1 MSYIVPSTLVYQ
13 RLEDAGGV
21 LNSTPD
27 LDAVIIGPMYNV
39 VRVDG
44 TDGASL
50 QAGEVTAISADVD
63 GAVVMVA
70 GSEISD
76 WTAESLALI
85 ALGQTTGFIL
95 GMPGTYPGQQVVDAE
110 VQVHISDA
118 YFQVNTF
125 EAALPAAIVVDKN
138 LVGGVDAP
146 YSTSFIPTSPAYG
159 VNVALPDNS
168 GNYAKVGDKVIYSTY
183 DSGDVLIAGPT
194 TTTIIAVNTDGSL
207 RLAAPVPALA
217 TAGDYMLAKV
227 YRALAYSVIDDTIVT
242 TNASTLDQ
250 VEVPFDAS
258 HFPDALVPADFG
270 FLSGT
275 MHVSYRALRTDK
287 VSTVLTISNTD
298 ERLSQ
303 IGEATD
309 DNPLGLGVNLALA
322 NTTSRVKAV
331 SIESNDLTGYLQAMD
346 LIEEEA
352 KAYALCPL
360 TQDEAILAAF
370 KAHVLQMSEPEN
382 QGERVLLC
390 NTAIRDFKYIG
401 EANID
406 APGDGDTLEFSGG
419 LIYFEVDP
427 GTDFISDGVTA
438 GDNFVVTS
446 TVLNGLP
453 VGSYVIQ
460 SVTGATRLFLGTEGA
475 ELPAA
480 VTAGSCS
487 FYITRTLTKTQQA
500 QECALRS
507 TTFGS
512 SRVWHVQPDEV
523 GVDINGV
530 TEYLPGY
537 YLCAGMAGMTAG
549 FPVQQGFTNISVA
562 GINDLRH
569 SNFYFKKED
578 LNTMAEA
585 GTCIYVQKT
594 QGGIPYCRH
603 ELTTDVSVL
612 PYREIVKVKN
622 NDFLA
627 YYFRDKL
634 NPFIGS
640 WNITVDTLNTMRMV
654 TTASADLLLDDT
666 LPRIGAPLLSYDL
679 RTLEQ
684 DESNKDQVNIEL
696 KVETVTPNNYT
707 NLFLII

>member
-50 QAGEVTAISADVD
+50 LASEVTAVSADVD
-63 GAVVMVA
+63 GDVTMVA
-70 GSEISD
+70 GSSIED
-76 WTAESLALI
+76 WAAESAALT
-85 ALGQTTGFIL
+85 LLSETGFRL
-95 GMPGTYPGQQVVDAE
+95 GIPATYPGQE
-110 VQVHISDA
+110 VINDELQVHISDA
-118 YFQVNTF
+118 HFQVNSCEIYQPDST
-125 EAALPAAIVVDKN
+125 VVDKN
-138 LVGGVDAP
+138 LIGV
-146 YSTSFIPTSPAYG
+146 TGAYPSLNP
-159 VNVALPDNS
+159 VYKTAAAVAFTVALPDNS
-168 GNYAKVGDKVIYSTY
+168 GTHAQIGDKVIYTY
-183 DSGDVLIAGPT
+183 GATGVESGPNTA
-194 TTTIIAVNTDGSL
+194 TIIAVNVDGSF
-207 RLAAPVPALA
+207 RISTSVPSRAL
-217 TAGDYMLAKV
+217 AGDYMKIKI
-227 YRALAYSVIDDTIVT
+227 YRPLSYGIIDDSFLDK
-242 TNASTLDQ
+242 TNTSLLDQ
-250 VEVPFDAS
+250 VEV
-258 HFPDALVPADFG
+258 DFVAERFTTAG
-270 FLSGT
+270 DYFFLSGT
-275 MHVSYRALRTDK
+275 LHVSYRALRTDK

-309 DNPLGLGVNLALA
+309 ENPLGLGVNLALA

-331 SIESNDLTGYLQAMD
+331 SVETNDLTGYLQAMD
-346 LIEEEA
+346 LLEEEDG
-352 KAYALCPL
+352 AYALCPL
-360 TQDEAILAAF
+360 TQDESILAAF
-370 KAHVLQMSEPEN
+370 KTHVLQMSEPEN
-382 QGERVLLC
+382 RGERVVLA

-401 EANID
+401 EANED
-406 APGDGDTLEFSGG
+406 APGAGDTLEFAGG

-427 GTDFISDGVTA
+427 GTDFVSDGVTA
-438 GDNFVVTS
+438 GDMFVV
-446 TVLNGLP
+446 VEPLLLNGLP
-453 VGSYVIQ
+453 AGAYPIQ
-460 SVTGATRLFLGTEGA
+460 SVTGSTRLFLGTEGS
-475 ELPAA
+475 ELPAS
-480 VTAGSCS
+480 VTAGACS
-487 FYITRTLTKTQQA
+487 FYITRELTKTQQA

-523 GVDINGV
+523 GVDVNGV

-537 YLCAGMAGMTAG
+537 YLCAAMAGMTAG

-569 SNFYFKKED
+569 SNFYFKRED

-627 YYFRDKL
+627 YFFRGKL
-634 NPFIGS
+634 DPFIGS
-640 WNITVDTLNTMRMV
+640 WNITNDTLNAMRMTV
-654 TTASADLLLDDT
+654 EASAALLEDDS
-666 LPRIGAPLLSYDL
+666 LPKIGPPLLSHDL
-679 RTLEQ
+679 RKLEQ
-684 DESNKDQVNIEL
+684 DPNNQDQTIIEL
-696 KVETVTPNNYT
+696 AVETVTPNNYT